1 MSARA
6 YPELERVPRRRALP
20 RDIPAP
26 PAELA
31 PDTFAGR
38 LYDMLE
44 PLAEQDPQ
52 AGWSLLILCNA
63 IGVPYQLVE
72 DWVRDTPDGPGW
84 SLLMDVDRCPS
95 EALPWLAQFAGV
107 RIPPAVVDDAER
119 RAWIE
124 STDGF
129 NRGTR
134 DALIGAAKAT
144 LTGAQ
149 RLIFR
154 ERDGAAYGATT
165 PDYAYHLT
173 VYSYA
178 TETPDATATLNA
190 LLAQK
195 PGGIVLHYTAAT
207 MQDYQNVKDTNAT
220 YAVVLAT
227 FDDYAALAMNQPG

>member
-1 MSARA
+1 MTT
-6 YPELERVPRRRALP
+6 LERNPLSAGPLTLP
-20 RDIPAP
+20 DP

-31 PDTFAGR
+31 PATFAGR
-38 LYDMLE
+38 LYDMLAPVAQLD
-44 PLAEQDPQ
+44 PLYA
-52 AGWSLLILCNA
+52 WSLLILCNA

-72 DWVRDTPDGPGW
+72 DLVRDTPEGPGW
-84 SLLMDVDRCPS
+84 SAIMDADRCPPD
-95 EALPWLAQFAGV
+95 ALPWLAQFAGV
-107 RIPPAVVDDAER
+107 RIPPGMTDVDAQ
-119 RAWIE
+119 RAWVK

-129 NRGTR
+129 NRGTPS
-134 DALIGAAKAT
+134 ALIGAAKST

-154 ERDGAAYGATT
+154 ERDGAAQGDPSS

-195 PGGIVLHYTAAT
+195 PGGIVLHYHAAT
-207 MQDYQNVKDTNAT
+207 MQDYQNVKTTNAS
-220 YAVVLAT
+220 YAVVKST
-227 FDDYAALAMNQPG
+227 FKDYAALAMNQPG